1 MFRTE
6 YTAEIL
12 VSFIYNPK
20 NIKKYPFQG
29 QMFLIFQSL
38 QHHIHCAATWI
49 TIVFS
54 AQGCKPFSRN
64 DFNWMKN
71 SSTLLQLHWMTY

>member
-38 QHHIHCAATWI
+38 QHHIHCAAT
-49 TIVFS
+49 
-54 AQGCKPFSRN
+54 
-64 DFNWMKN
+64 
-71 SSTLLQLHWMTY
+71 